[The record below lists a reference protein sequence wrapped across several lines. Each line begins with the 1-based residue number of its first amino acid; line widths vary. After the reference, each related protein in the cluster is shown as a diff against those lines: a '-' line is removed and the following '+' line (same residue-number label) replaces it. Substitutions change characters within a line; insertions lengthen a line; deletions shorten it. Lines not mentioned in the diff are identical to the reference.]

1 MINFLA
7 YLGSA
12 LGLLIVGL
20 FIMEIMTKNKEFKL
34 IANGNK
40 AASYVLGGRLVG
52 LAIVLYSA
60 LANSISLI
68 DLLIWGSIGI
78 IAQIIIFYLVELL
91 TPTFNIVEAI
101 DNDNHSVGIFLML
114 FSIAIGLVIAGS
126 ITY

>member
-12 LGLLIVGL
+12 LGLLIAGL

-101 DNDNHSVGIFLML
+101 DKDNHSVGIFLML
-114 FSIAIGLVIAGS
+114 LSIAIGLVIAGS